1 MMGQIIR
8 GGLLRRMDK
17 VDSQEWLSHLGFV
30 DSQEWLSHL
39 GFVDS
44 QEWLSYRKRKEEFL

>member
-30 DSQEWLSHL
+30 DSQEWLS
-39 GFVDS
+39 
-44 QEWLSYRKRKEEFL
+44 YRKRKEEFL